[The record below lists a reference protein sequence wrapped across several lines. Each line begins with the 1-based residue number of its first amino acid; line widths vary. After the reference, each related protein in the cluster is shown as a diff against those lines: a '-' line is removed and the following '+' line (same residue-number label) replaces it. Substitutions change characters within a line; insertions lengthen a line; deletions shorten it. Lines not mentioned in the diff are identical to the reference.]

1 MVTCNCITDDESM
14 TNDEIGERGRLAR
27 CVTRLAGRYR
37 ESFSAGRRK
46 ERARR
51 PRSPTSIFWRHSS
64 SLRPAVAG
72 LRLGRRLP
80 AFAALGR
87 GVRSE

>member
-1 MVTCNCITDDESM
+1 M

-51 PRSPTSIFWRHSS
+51 PRSPLPFSGDIPPAFVPRLRDYRLAGDFPP
-64 SLRPAVAG
+64 SLRYGAAG
-72 LRLGRRLP
+72 ARNNKNGM
-80 AFAALGR
+80 
-87 GVRSE
+87 